1 MRLWLSLNGKFGK
14 SENLKKIMQQ
24 AGVIGICV
32 IGICVIGI
40 SDISFLKEIERI
52 KIWQT
57 ADVIKL

>member
-32 IGICVIGI
+32 IGI